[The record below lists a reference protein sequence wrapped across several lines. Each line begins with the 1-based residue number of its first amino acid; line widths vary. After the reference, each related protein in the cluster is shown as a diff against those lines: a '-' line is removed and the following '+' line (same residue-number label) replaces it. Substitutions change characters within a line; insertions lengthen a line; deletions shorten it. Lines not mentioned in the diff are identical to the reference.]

1 MDYSQVR
8 HENDLGRMVVTMDAK
23 SASEIWSNHCP
34 NLVDV
39 SIFMSITSFHQLLV
53 GNILLIYGFY

>member
-1 MDYSQVR
+1 MK
-8 HENDLGRMVVTMDAK
+8 NDLGRMVVTMDAK